1 MKIVSKCANLSI
13 CATHLL
19 EGGERPAE
27 QSSSK
32 QLQRFFLSKA
42 TFGMETRT
50 NIIITFNQNNVKS
63 DNAGI
68 KYFLNMGYFN
78 TFNIIF

>member
-32 QLQRFFLSKA
+32 QLQRFFYQKQHL
-42 TFGMETRT
+42 ERRQEL
-50 NIIITFNQNNVKS
+50 IIITFNQNNVKS

-68 KYFLNMGYFN
+68 KSLD
-78 TFNIIF
+78 IFSEYGIF

>member
-32 QLQRFFLSKA
+32 QLQRFFYQKQHL
-42 TFGMETRT
+42 ERRQEL
-50 NIIITFNQNNVKS
+50 IIITFNQNNVKS
-63 DNAGI
+63 DNDGI
-68 KYFLNMGYFN
+68 KSLD
-78 TFNIIF
+78 IFS